1 MTRLTLSLPPGYAPV
16 PGADRT
22 PATSSLFGDGVDA
35 AAVDA
40 LLDALAV
47 ASAARGVV
55 TSGVLALDG
64 TSTAWLT
71 VAVTTLE
78 GEAPDVGR
86 TVQGVADLLRERY
99 PAADVRTVALPAGPA
114 VRVEQRG
121 HLSPPGGEGELVD
134 VRHLLPSPGGR
145 DVVTLVLQGRGT
157 DPVLLGDA
165 ADRLARGLRFGDG
178 DT

>member
-1 MTRLTLSLPPGYAPV
+1 MTRLALSLPAGYAPV
-16 PGADRT
+16 PGSDRT
-22 PATSSLFGDGVDA
+22 AATSSLSGDVADA

-55 TSGVLALDG
+55 TSGALALDG
-64 TSTAWLT
+64 TTTAWLT
-71 VAVTTLE
+71 VTVTPLE

-86 TVQGVADLLRERY
+86 TVPGVVDLLRERY
-99 PAADVRTVALPAGPA
+99 PAADVRAVALPAGPA
-114 VRVEQRG
+114 VRIEQRG
-121 HLSPPGGEGELVD
+121 HLRPPGGEGGLSD

-145 DVVTLVLQGRGT
+145 DVVTLVLQGRGA
-157 DPVLLGDA
+157 DAVLLGDA
-165 ADRLARGLRFGDG
+165 ADRFARGLRFGDG